1 MADTWRIERRIYDP
15 DLEVWGSWSA
25 IETEIEIDPVGGE
38 YTYEDS
44 GSFTNDITYQYRV
57 RHVGDQSDWL
67 ESNEIIYS
75 YGAGGAEAG
84 ITIAAEGEGVRFA
97 SGGAEVGISLAAE
110 GSGIKISTGGAE
122 TWITIDA
129 EGKGVRYAEG
139 GAEAVITVL
148 PEGAGY
154 KRGAGGAE
162 ATITITPEGAGEK
175 HAAGGAGAT
184 ITITSEGQGIK
195 ISSGGAE
202 TRIVIGAEG
211 WGFRYRRVIIT
222 LSVEERSKSLSI
234 QERDVKLEVE

>member
-1 MADTWRIERRIYDP
+1 MADTWRIERRTYDP
-15 DLEVWGSWSA
+15 DLEAWGSWSA
-25 IETEIEIDPVGGE
+25 IETEIEIDAVDGE
-38 YTYEDS
+38 YSYEDS
-44 GSFTNDITYQYRV
+44 DSLTNDTTYQYRV
-57 RHVGDQSDWL
+57 KHVGDDSDWL

-122 TWITIDA
+122 T
-129 EGKGVRYAEG
+129 
-139 GAEAVITVL
+139 
-148 PEGAGY
+148 
-154 KRGAGGAE
+154 
-162 ATITITPEGAGEK
+162 
-175 HAAGGAGAT
+175 
-184 ITITSEGQGIK
+184 
-195 ISSGGAE
+195 
-202 TRIVIGAEG
+202 RIVIGAEG